1 MNRHL
6 YGSEDLPREI
16 RATAMAE
23 ISLRN
28 RIKTFIKV
36 EFEGK
41 SVEEKEFK
49 REKTRSWRVLQT
61 L

>member
-6 YGSEDLPREI
+6 NGSEDLPREI

-28 RIKTFIKV
+28 RIKTCSV

>member
-1 MNRHL
+1 MNCHL
-6 YGSEDLPREI
+6 SGSEDLPREI
-16 RATAMAE
+16 RATVMAE
-23 ISLRN
+23 ISLRS
-28 RIKTFIKV
+28 RIKTCLV

-41 SVEEKEFK
+41 RVEEKEFK